1 LTGFASSAIRKGWHA
16 MPIDP
21 AALVNSIGTLPA
33 LDLERGLDR
42 ALQQVVDA
50 VKALFNADAAGL
62 MLADASGSLRWASAS
77 DQTAQTVEAGQ
88 ERLAQ
93 GPCAAAFAQQAPV
106 AVRDT
111 VGDPVCGELTGVLL
125 GEGLAAALSVPVE
138 VESGP
143 IGTLDVYAC
152 ARRDWDPSE
161 VAALQAYAGVV
172 GSLLASAVAA
182 QVQGRLATQLQTALE
197 HRSTIEQAKGLLMA
211 RYDLDAQAAFERLRR
226 PARSSGRTVVDLAR
240 EVLMQHQ
247 TAGRRDPQDHPRSP
261 RPSGETTRQGT

>member
-1 LTGFASSAIRKGWHA
+1 

-88 ERLAQ
+88 ERL
-93 GPCAAAFAQQAPV
+93 
-106 AVRDT
+106 
-111 VGDPVCGELTGVLL
+111 
-125 GEGLAAALSVPVE
+125 GLAAALSVPVE